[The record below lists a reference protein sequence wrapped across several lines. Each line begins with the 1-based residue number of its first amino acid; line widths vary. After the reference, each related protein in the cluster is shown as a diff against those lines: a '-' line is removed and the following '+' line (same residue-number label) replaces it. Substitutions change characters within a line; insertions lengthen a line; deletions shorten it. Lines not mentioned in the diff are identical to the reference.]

1 MAENRDPRQD
11 VNINA
16 QQQQQPGSR
25 RDVPL
30 EARRQQRHESRTS
43 QTYAAFIKRLCERG
57 GMSPHT
63 AEQAAV
69 SVLCALEQRIFAEE
83 ARDME
88 AQLPQKL
95 VELLHRCERHEGPP
109 PNKFG
114 RAEMLLMVGNDL
126 SLNPDAVEPV
136 VRAVMSTL
144 QERISDGESEE
155 VMNQLP
161 RDIRD
166 LWQRAV

>member
-1 MAENRDPRQD
+1 MAENRNPQQD
-11 VNINA
+11 ITPNA
-16 QQQQQPGSR
+16 QQQPGGR
-25 RDVPL
+25 REISLD
-30 EARRQQRHESRTS
+30 ERRQMRHESRTS
-43 QTYAAFIKRLCERG
+43 QTYAAFLKRLCERG

-69 SVLCALEQRIFAEE
+69 SVLCALEQRIFGEE
-83 ARDME
+83 ARDMN
-88 AQLPQKL
+88 AQLPRKL

-109 PNKFG
+109 PRKFG
-114 RAEMLLMVGNDL
+114 RAELLNMVGQDL

-136 VRAVMSTL
+136 VRAVFSTL
-144 QERISDGESEE
+144 QDQISDGEAEQ

-161 RDIRD
+161 QDLRD

>member
-1 MAENRDPRQD
+1 MAENQNPQN
-11 VNINA
+11 VNA
-16 QQQQQPGSR
+16 QQEQQQPGGR
-25 RDVPL
+25 REVPL
-30 EARRQQRHESRTS
+30 ETRRQLRHESRTS
-43 QTYAAFIKRLCERG
+43 QTYAAFLKRLCERG

-69 SVLCALEQRIFAEE
+69 SVLCALEQRIFGEE

-88 AQLPQKL
+88 AQLPRRL
-95 VELLHRCERHEGPP
+95 VDLLHRCERHEGPP
-109 PNKFG
+109 RKKFG
-114 RAEMLLMVGNDL
+114 REEMLNMVGSDL

-144 QERISDGESEE
+144 QDQISEGEAEQ

-161 RDIRD
+161 ADIRD
-166 LWQRAV
+166 LWLRAV